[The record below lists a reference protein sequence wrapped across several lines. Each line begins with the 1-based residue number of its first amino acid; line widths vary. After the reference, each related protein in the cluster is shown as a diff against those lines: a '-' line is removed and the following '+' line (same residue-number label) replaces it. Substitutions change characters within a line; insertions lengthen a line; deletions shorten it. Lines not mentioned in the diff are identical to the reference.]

1 MKRSERLRVIETLAK
16 QREDQAA
23 QALGQIRAQVEAE
36 QGRYQELEGYR
47 TEYMGYLDEQAGQSI
62 SIEQWRRTQGFID
75 QLGDLMLRQKQA
87 VLQWKQRESQVLQK
101 WQILYQRRKNIG
113 QFIDNISM
121 EEVVAADKKEQQA
134 IDELVSMRFHQS
146 DS

>member
-23 QALGQIRAQVEAE
+23 TALGQIRAQVEAE
-36 QGRYQELEGYR
+36 QGRYQELENYR

-101 WQILYQRRKNIG
+101 WQVLYQRRKNIG

-121 EEVVAADKKEQQA
+121 EEVVAEDKKEQQA
-134 IDELVSMRFHQS
+134 IDELVSIRFHQS
-146 DS
+146 DT

>member
-23 QALGQIRAQVEAE
+23 TALGQIRAQVEAE
-36 QGRYQELEGYR
+36 QGRYQELETYR
-47 TEYMGYLDEQAGQSI
+47 LEYTGYLDEQAGQSI

-87 VLQWKQRESQVLQK
+87 VIQWQQREAQVLQK
-101 WQILYQRRKNIG
+101 WQVLYQRRKNIG

-146 DS
+146 DP